1 MYGGT
6 ESDLAVH
13 LPKYFYRPQDPLFAR
28 RSECIFGDVDLQR
41 H

>member
-1 MYGGT
+1 MHGGM

-13 LPKYFYRPQDPLFAR
+13 LPKYFYRPQDPLFAG
-28 RSECIFGDVDLQR
+28 RSEWIFGDVDLQK